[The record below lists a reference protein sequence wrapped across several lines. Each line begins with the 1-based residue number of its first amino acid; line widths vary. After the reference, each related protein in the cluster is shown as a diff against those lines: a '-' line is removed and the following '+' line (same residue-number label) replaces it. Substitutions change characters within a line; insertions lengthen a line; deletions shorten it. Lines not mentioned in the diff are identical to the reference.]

1 MKIISWNVNG
11 IRACARKGFLNFFE
25 QQDPDILCLQETK
38 AHPEQLDLELISPLG
53 RSSYWSSAQR
63 RGYSGIASYFRSE
76 PLEVSYG
83 IGEPRFDSEGR
94 FVVSRHPQFTL
105 YNVYFPNGSARE
117 ERHLFKQ
124 DFLQLFT
131 RHLQAKIEQGEQVI
145 VLGDYN
151 VAYLDID
158 VFDPKRLSSVSGFL
172 PEERQWFKQ
181 FLDVGFVDT
190 FRHFYPDEAHR
201 YTWWSYREMA
211 RQGNRGW
218 RIDHICVT
226 PGLVPYLKSVEI
238 MDQVEGSD
246 HCPIQV
252 VLDLPD

>member
-11 IRACARKGFLNFFE
+11 IRACARKGFLDFFR

-38 AHPEQLDLELISPLG
+38 AHPEQLEEELISPLG
-53 RSSYWSSAQR
+53 RISHWSSAQR
-63 RGYSGIASYFRSE
+63 RGYSGIASYFRE
-76 PLEVSYG
+76 APLGVSQG

-94 FVVSRHPQFTL
+94 FVISKHKKFTL

-117 ERHLFKQ
+117 ERHQFKQ
-124 DFLQLFT
+124 EFLDIFT
-131 RHLQAKIEQGEQVI
+131 RHLQEKIAQGEELI

-151 VAYLDID
+151 VAYMEID
-158 VFDPKRLSSVSGFL
+158 VFDPQRLSKVSGFL
-172 PEERQWFKQ
+172 PEEREWFRR
-181 FLDVGFVDT
+181 FLDVGFVDS
-190 FRHFYPDEAHR
+190 FRHFYPNEPHR

-226 PGLVPYLKSVEI
+226 PGLVPHLKSVEI
-238 MDQVEGSD
+238 MDWQEGSD
-246 HCPIQV
+246 HCPVQL
-252 VLDLPD
+252 VLDL